1 MGKDSKGINR
11 GKCSKPGCGCVDFLY
26 KEDKGTIKCSNCGH
40 VPIAHAE
47 TRFEILKPPD
57 GFLESASEDEIDD
70 EEIEEETYENVNDD
84 LSHQPRHQPAG
95 SSMDSQGT
103 LRGECTFT
111 GCKCRQFSYIV
122 QQGPKCS
129 GCGHTPV
136 KHTAEGANMPKIVNK
151 RREEDE
157 LEKDSAPPQLFITP
171 QNRTFSSPLR
181 SSFNTSVS
189 DLSIT
194 DIEEEDTTDSTPVG
208 HMHQLRPKRRLLM
221 KHGPEPIRSRS
232 RYMPM
237 DSSTSEPYPTAF
249 PHNMPPNQS
258 MVDNSM
264 IPVYNP
270 RGVYQHNTVLPAEAN
285 FATQNLAG
293 IDCICTTMYI
303 LMVPRNFV
311 GIHTLQ
317 QQQPFTLPTNSMPIN
332 SMATNSMAMSTMATN
347 STVTNPVFTG
357 PAPPPPLTIPQPPV
371 QQQKICKL
379 DGCNKPVCVENG
391 RVHDFCGRTHAVAFK
406 SAGKQVII

>member
-26 KEDKGTIKCSNCGH
+26 KEDKGIKCSNCGH

-84 LSHQPRHQPAG
+84 LSHQPAG
-95 SSMDSQGT
+95 SSMDIQGT

-129 GCGHTPV
+129 GCGHAPV
-136 KHTAEGANMPKIVNK
+136 RHTAEGANMPKVVNK

-157 LEKDSAPPQLFITP
+157 FEKDSAPPQLFITP

-189 DLSIT
+189 DLSIA

-208 HMHQLRPKRRLLM
+208 HIHQSRPKRRLLM

-237 DSSTSEPYPTAF
+237 DSSTSGPYPIAF
-249 PHNMPPNQS
+249 AQNMPPNQS

-264 IPVYNP
+264 IPIYNP
-270 RGVYQHNTVLPAEAN
+270 RAVYQHNTVLPAEAN
-285 FATQNLAG
+285 FATQNLPG
-293 IDCICTTMYI
+293 IDCICTTTYI
-303 LMVPRNFV
+303 LIVPLNFV

-332 SMATNSMAMSTMATN
+332 SMATNSMAVSTMATN

-406 SAGKQVII
+406 SAGKQVVI